1 MANPLYSTKVLG
13 YGAKTSNV
21 VKAAGVLKGV
31 GNVLGVLGVG
41 VGVYQVT
48 TGQIS
53 KTEFLVD
60 TIMTGVGV
68 FGGPFETAAS
78 LIYFGGKGLYEFTT
92 GDKLFGSP

>member
-1 MANPLYSTKVLG
+1 MANPLYSIKVLG

-21 VKAAGVLKGV
+21 AKAAGVLKGV
-31 GNVLGVLGVG
+31 GNVLGVG

-68 FGGPFETAAS
+68 FGGPFGTAAS